1 MTSTMRAILIERAG
15 GAEVLRI
22 RENWPKPIPE
32 NGRVL
37 IRVMA
42 FGLNRG
48 EVFTRLG
55 YSPGV
60 EFPRVLRIECVGIV
74 ESAPGTSFE
83 KGQSVV
89 ATTGGMGRS
98 YDGSY
103 AEFVSVPAPHV
114 HEVETNL
121 EWVQLA
127 SVPEAFHTAWGALFS
142 SLVIKSGQRLLIRG
156 GSSSVGLVAA
166 NIAKKFGV
174 SVLSTTRDESKSDLL
189 GRFGAEHVV
198 IDNGKIASTVKK
210 IAPDGVD
217 ALLDLVG
224 TSVIE
229 DSFSCVRR
237 GGVLCIAG
245 LLGGEW
251 EIANFAPGSAIPST
265 TKLTYFSNSSTPLS
279 KEGLKVYLTGLE
291 DKKYRIPLD
300 RVFEFEE
307 ISEAH
312 RYMESNR
319 AAGKIVI
326 KVV

>member
-1 MTSTMRAILIERAG
+1 MTSTMRAIVIERAG
-15 GAEVLRI
+15 GPEMLRI
-22 RENWPKPIPE
+22 RENWPKPMPE

-48 EVFTRLG
+48 ELFTRLG

-60 EFPRVLRIECVGIV
+60 EFPRVLGIECVGIV

-114 HEVETNL
+114 HKVETNL

-127 SVPEAFHTAWGALFS
+127 SVPEAFHTASGALFS
-142 SLVIKSGQRLLIRG
+142 SLEIKSGQSLLIRG

-166 NIAKKFGV
+166 NIAKECGV
-174 SVLSTTRDESKSDLL
+174 SVSSTTRDESKSDLL

-198 IDNGKIASTVKK
+198 IDNGKIASNVKQ

-224 TSVIE
+224 TNVIE
-229 DSFSCVRR
+229 DSFACVRR

-251 EIANFAPGSAIPST
+251 EITNFAPGSAIPST
-265 TKLTYFSNSSTPLS
+265 TKLTYFSSSSTPLS
-279 KEGLKVYLTGLE
+279 KEALKAYLTGLE
-291 DKKYRIPLD
+291 DTKYCIPLD

-312 RYMESNR
+312 RYMESNS

-326 KVV
+326 KAV